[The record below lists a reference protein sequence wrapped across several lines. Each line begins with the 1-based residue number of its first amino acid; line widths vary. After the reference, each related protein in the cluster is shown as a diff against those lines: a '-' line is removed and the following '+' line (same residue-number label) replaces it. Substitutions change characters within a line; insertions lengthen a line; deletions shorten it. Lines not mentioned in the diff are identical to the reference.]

1 MAEIKTYS
9 TYSNNEENSFNRAD
23 GIYAYAS
30 IDKNSAVRNE
40 NVKIDTDNTF
50 VTDTFENDT
59 TIAPT
64 FKLSK
69 GTQTELSGIVYE
81 DSPLND
87 KKVEID
93 NNKIYERVGD
103 GVYNNEN
110 VMANVLVE
118 ILSVPKNEEG
128 KYDSNTARTGENRQ
142 QAYDVA
148 KLYHVET
155 KVLNQTI
162 KRNINRFPKEFCF
175 QLDDE
180 ETKIFWSQIVTKKL
194 IVETRGG
201 SYKNPYVLTEQG
213 IMMLSGLLRSDI
225 AVKVNIQIIDAFVKL
240 KRYVSLENKMLINHE
255 NRILKLEDAIDK
267 MNEKEKVNSIFFD
280 GQIYD
285 AYSKIISILKLAK
298 DNIIIIDSYADNTLL
313 DIISKIDKKVTLICT
328 NKLLKNID
336 LDKYYKQYNNLKII
350 YNNSFHDR
358 YFILDNSILYHCGAS
373 INHLGCK
380 IFSINKIED
389 NAIKNK
395 IIVYVLNIVKCDNSS
410 LKELE
415 NSV

>member
-1 MAEIKTYS
+1 MEI
-9 TYSNNEENSFNRAD
+9 ENM
-23 GIYAYAS
+23 
-30 IDKNSAVRNE
+30 
-40 NVKIDTDNTF
+40 
-50 VTDTFENDT
+50 
-59 TIAPT
+59 
-64 FKLSK
+64 
-69 GTQTELSGIVYE
+69 
-81 DSPLND
+81 
-87 KKVEID
+87 
-93 NNKIYERVGD
+93 IYEIRGKQ
-103 GVYNNEN
+103 
-110 VMANVLVE
+110 VMLA
-118 ILSVPKNEEG
+118 S
-128 KYDSNTARTGENRQ
+128 
-142 QAYDVA
+142 DVA

-162 KRNINRFPKEFCF
+162 KRNIDRFPKEFCF
-175 QLDDE
+175 QLDDD

-285 AYSKIISILKLAK
+285 AYSKIICILKLAK

-373 INHLGCK
+373 INYLGHK
-380 IFSINKIED
+380 IFGINKIED
-389 NAIKNK
+389 DIMKNK
-395 IIVYVLNIVKCDNSS
+395 LIAYALNIVKCDNSS